1 MLAIL
6 FIATPLVTHAQG
18 VNPVLNILGELLF
31 TWLQA
36 LTWLVS
42 KLIDVLILFAQYN
55 TFYNHPIVLTGWN
68 LVIQIAN
75 MMFLVALL
83 VIAAGTVLNVQNYR
97 YSRLLGN
104 VILMALLV
112 NFSRLIAGFFI
123 QFSQVVMLTFVNS
136 FKEALYGN
144 FATMFGLDK
153 VFQFASTNTDAIKGA
168 ADIIIAM
175 IVSMMFMVM
184 AGGTI
189 AAFVAI
195 VVFRI
200 VTLWVLLIMSP
211 LAYALAILPQTKKY
225 ADEWWSEFTKNLV
238 SGPVIAFYLW
248 LALAI
253 VSQYSV
259 DNPAQGW
266 LPGAD
271 IRSASAINF
280 SNQFLSLGN
289 IISFIVAMTF
299 LSLGLKQATS
309 ASGAAGEWA
318 KKLNGGVGGALGFV
332 AGANL
337 VRDRITRPV
346 QGYWALRQK
355 RNDEKV
361 RNRTIDLDAKVGELN
376 NRTIGQVGRAKSAA
390 TAYAGAIGRGAVT
403 QTKNWVQ
410 GKQTLSPSQVF
421 EQAEQAS
428 DAAAILGSED
438 YQRRWKRVNDNKE
451 AQDYRRAQLED
462 LTKLSTE
469 QLLGRAS
476 TMTGGAVLPY
486 ALALAQRRD
495 ARKYGKDKELEAIHA
510 RAGALEGP
518 NADKYREQLI
528 ELDSAMASKAFYGG
542 VLDASGKLTEAFTKA
557 LLKDLSL
564 TKLLTPG
571 QLETIKKDN
580 GAFINYIHKNSRNAK
595 EFKTAVENIN
605 EDYRGDV
612 TKNIDMTGQDLERRK
627 MVASTTGHW
636 GQAFKDKRADGSF
649 GFREILQP
657 NGSMSSEG
665 TEEMKALRE
674 YAKDNKKKFIES
686 LSVASSKDTDLV
698 YALRDTLKVKDY
710 DAIAEKSDY
719 HRAAIDEGISEAYK
733 KSKEQAFEKSKD
745 PADLEG
751 TYDPKNDNFNAQ
763 ETLRRSAYKVS
774 GGKKILHNLFGPK
787 EAEGVAMFNR
797 MMQGLKAADV
807 KNTGKNAA
815 FDEKSPIYNTP
826 QVKKL
831 RSTILKAMGSK
842 MSVKEVAELSTLGSD
857 QYIIAEKAIA
867 EVLTDDIKKY
877 IYMTKNQYESAIQG
891 LPPEKRKEAA
901 RARAYDANETTSEMI
916 S

>member
-1 MLAIL
+1 
-6 FIATPLVTHAQG
+6 
-18 VNPVLNILGELLF
+18 
-31 TWLQA
+31 
-36 LTWLVS
+36 
-42 KLIDVLILFAQYN
+42 
-55 TFYNHPIVLTGWN
+55 
-68 LVIQIAN
+68 

-136 FKEALYGN
+136 FREALYGN

-153 VFQFASTNTDAIKGA
+153 VFQFASENPNVIKGA
-168 ADIIIAM
+168 SDIIIAM

-271 IRSASAINF
+271 VRSASAINF

-337 VRDRITRPV
+337 VRDRITKPV

-361 RNRTIDLDAKVGELN
+361 RNRTMDLDAKMGELN

-390 TAYAGAIGRGAVT
+390 TAYAGALGRGAFTSV
-403 QTKNWVQ
+403 KNRVQ
-410 GKQTLSPSQVF
+410 GKAALSADQVF
-421 EQAEQAS
+421 EEAGQAS
-428 DAAAILGSED
+428 EAAAILGSED
-438 YQRRWKRVNDNKE
+438 YQRRWKRVSDNKE
-451 AQDYRRAQLED
+451 AQDYRRGQLED

-495 ARKYGKDKELEAIHA
+495 ARTYGKDKELEAIHS

-528 ELDSAMASKAFYGG
+528 ELDSQMASKAFYGG

-595 EFKTAVENIN
+595 EFKTAVDNIN

-627 MVASTTGHW
+627 MVGEVTGQW
-636 GQAFKDKRADGSF
+636 GQAA
-649 GFREILQP
+649 
-657 NGSMSSEG
+657 
-665 TEEMKALRE
+665 TW
-674 YAKDNKKKFIES
+674 
-686 LSVASSKDTDLV
+686 
-698 YALRDTLKVKDY
+698 
-710 DAIAEKSDY
+710 
-719 HRAAIDEGISEAYK
+719 
-733 KSKEQAFEKSKD
+733 
-745 PADLEG
+745 
-751 TYDPKNDNFNAQ
+751 
-763 ETLRRSAYKVS
+763 
-774 GGKKILHNLFGPK
+774 
-787 EAEGVAMFNR
+787 
-797 MMQGLKAADV
+797 
-807 KNTGKNAA
+807 
-815 FDEKSPIYNTP
+815 
-826 QVKKL
+826 
-831 RSTILKAMGSK
+831 
-842 MSVKEVAELSTLGSD
+842 
-857 QYIIAEKAIA
+857 
-867 EVLTDDIKKY
+867 
-877 IYMTKNQYESAIQG
+877 
-891 LPPEKRKEAA
+891 
-901 RARAYDANETTSEMI
+901 
-916 S
+916 